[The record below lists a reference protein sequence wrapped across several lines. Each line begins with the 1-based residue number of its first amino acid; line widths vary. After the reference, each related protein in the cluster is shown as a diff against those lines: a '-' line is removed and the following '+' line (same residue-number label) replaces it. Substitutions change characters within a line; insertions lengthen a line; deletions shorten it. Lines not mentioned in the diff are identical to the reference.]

1 MMFPLDPKTVERL
14 ARIVVDQGG
23 PYERTGREVE
33 ALLRNAGWIDP
44 PDYDGSS
51 KVGWLVD
58 ALIERE
64 QARTDVER
72 FLCRLCDPIEY
83 LDGMASADDVRGAVN
98 QVLEPERLEVSYI
111 SGRPVVGELGSN
123 GTVKVVLHLED
134 VEQRLR
140 KLIREEK
147 LVQMLVSR
155 VRESQYAEASGSYL
169 LALFGIGSFVEGLL
183 YSVLISHQPQLVQ
196 EGFTGRNGRKFP
208 ADRAGLELL
217 LDTAHDRGLIQLDA
231 KDFMRPVRE
240 FRNYIHPRRQ
250 FETNFTPDA
259 DTVAMCWTPIQALL
273 NDLDKLVVPQAAD
286 EVAV

>member
-1 MMFPLDPKTVERL
+1 MMFPLDPRTVERL

-51 KVGWLVD
+51 KVSWLVD
-58 ALIERE
+58 ALTERE
-64 QARTDVER
+64 NARTDIER

-83 LDGMASADDVRGAVN
+83 VDGKTGADDVCRSIN
-98 QVLEPERLEVSYI
+98 EVLEPERLEVSYVG
-111 SGRPVVGELGSN
+111 GRPVVGELGSN
-123 GTVKVVLHLED
+123 GTAKVVVHVED

-155 VRESQYAEASGSYL
+155 VRESQFAEASGSYL

-183 YSVLISHQPQLVQ
+183 FSVLTGRYPELVR
-196 EGFTGRNGRKFP
+196 EGFTGRNGKIR

-217 LDTAHDRGLIQLDA
+217 LDTAHDRGLVQLDA

-250 FETNFTPDA
+250 FETDFTPDA
-259 DTVAMCWTPIQALL
+259 DTVAMCWPPVQALL
-273 NDLDKLVVPQAAD
+273 NDLDKLVVSEGAD
-286 EVAV
+286 EVTV

>member
-1 MMFPLDPKTVERL
+1 MFPLDPKTVERL

-33 ALLRNAGWIDP
+33 AFLRNAGWIDP

-51 KVGWLVD
+51 KVGWLAD

-64 QARTDVER
+64 NARTDIER

-83 LDGMASADDVRGAVN
+83 LEGMEAAADVRRSLN
-98 QVLEPERLEVSYI
+98 EVLEPERLEVSYVG
-111 SGRPVVGELGSN
+111 GRPVVGELGRN
-123 GTVKVVLHLED
+123 GTAKVVFHVED

-147 LVQMLVSR
+147 LVQMLASR
-155 VRESQYAEASGSYL
+155 VRESQFAETSGSYL

-183 YSVLISHQPQLVQ
+183 YSVLTGHYPELAR
-196 EGFTGRNGRKFP
+196 EGFIGRNGKKFP

-259 DTVAMCWTPIQALL
+259 DTVAMCWTPVQALL
-273 NDLDKLVVPQAAD
+273 NDLDNGALPSGG
-286 EVAV
+286 

>member
-1 MMFPLDPKTVERL
+1 MERL

-58 ALIERE
+58 ALVERE
-64 QARTDVER
+64 NARTDIER

-83 LDGMASADDVRGAVN
+83 LEGMAAADDVRRSVN
-98 QVLEPERLEVSYI
+98 EVLELERLEVSYVG
-111 SGRPVVGELGSN
+111 GRPVVGELGSN
-123 GTVKVVLHLED
+123 GTVKVVLHVED

-140 KLIREEK
+140 KLIGEEK

-155 VRESQYAEASGSYL
+155 VRESQFAEASGSYL

-183 YSVLISHQPQLVQ
+183 YSVLTSYYPELLR
-196 EGFTGRNGRKFP
+196 EGFTGRKGKIP

-217 LDTAHDRGLIQLDA
+217 LDTAHDRGLVQLDA

-250 FETNFTPDA
+250 FETDFTPDA
-259 DTVAMCWTPIQALL
+259 DTVAMCWTPVQALL
-273 NDLDKLVVPQAAD
+273 NDLDKLVVSQAAN
-286 EVAV
+286 EATV

>member
-14 ARIVVDQGG
+14 ARIVVGRGG

-64 QARTDVER
+64 NARTDIER

-83 LDGMASADDVRGAVN
+83 LEGMAAADDFRRAIN
-98 QVLEPERLEVSYI
+98 EVLELERLEVSYVG
-111 SGRPVVGELGSN
+111 GRPVVGELGNN
-123 GTVKVVLHLED
+123 GTVKVVLHVED

-140 KLIREEK
+140 KLIREEQ
-147 LVQMLVSR
+147 LVQMLTSR
-155 VRESQYAEASGSYL
+155 VRESQLAEASGSYL

-183 YSVLISHQPQLVQ
+183 YSVLISHYPELIR
-196 EGFTGRNGRKFP
+196 EGFTGRNGKKIP

-217 LDTAHDRGLIQLDA
+217 LDIAHDRELVQLDA

-240 FRNYIHPRRQ
+240 FRNYIHPRKQ

-259 DTVAMCWTPIQALL
+259 DTVAMCWTPVQALL
-273 NDLDKLVVPQAAD
+273 NDLDKLGGIPNGG
-286 EVAV
+286 

>member
-64 QARTDVER
+64 NARTDIER

-83 LDGMASADDVRGAVN
+83 LEGMAAADDVRRSVN
-98 QVLEPERLEVSYI
+98 EVLEFERLEVSYVG
-111 SGRPVVGELGSN
+111 GRPVVGELGSN
-123 GTVKVVLHLED
+123 GTVKVVLHVED

-155 VRESQYAEASGSYL
+155 VRESQFAEASGSYL

-183 YSVLISHQPQLVQ
+183 YSVLTSYYPELLR
-196 EGFTGRNGRKFP
+196 EGFTGRKGKIP

-217 LDTAHDRGLIQLDA
+217 LDTAHDRGLVQLDA

-250 FETNFTPDA
+250 FETDFTPDA
-259 DTVAMCWTPIQALL
+259 DTVAMCWTPVQALL
-273 NDLDKLVVPQAAD
+273 NDLDKLVVSQAAS
-286 EVAV
+286 EATV

>member
-58 ALIERE
+58 ALVERE
-64 QARTDVER
+64 NARTDIER

-83 LDGMASADDVRGAVN
+83 LEGMAAADDVRRSVN
-98 QVLEPERLEVSYI
+98 EVLELERLEVSYVG
-111 SGRPVVGELGSN
+111 GRPVVGELGSN
-123 GTVKVVLHLED
+123 GTVKVVLHVED

-155 VRESQYAEASGSYL
+155 VRESQFAEASGSYL

-183 YSVLISHQPQLVQ
+183 YSVLTSYYPELLR
-196 EGFTGRNGRKFP
+196 EGFTGRKGKIP

-217 LDTAHDRGLIQLDA
+217 LDTAHDRGLVQLDA

-250 FETNFTPDA
+250 FETDFTPDA
-259 DTVAMCWTPIQALL
+259 DTVAMCWTPVQALL
-273 NDLDKLVVPQAAD
+273 NDLDKLVVSQAAS
-286 EVAV
+286 EATV

>member
-1 MMFPLDPKTVERL
+1 MMFPLDAKTVERL

-33 ALLRNAGWIDP
+33 ALLRNTGWIDP

-51 KVGWLVD
+51 KVGWLID

-64 QARTDVER
+64 NARTDIER

-83 LDGMASADDVRGAVN
+83 LEGMAAADDVRRAIN
-98 QVLEPERLEVSYI
+98 EVLELERLEVSYVG
-111 SGRPVVGELGSN
+111 GRPVVGELGSN
-123 GTVKVVLHLED
+123 GTVKVVLHVED

-140 KLIREEK
+140 RLIREEK
-147 LVQMLVSR
+147 LVQMLTSR
-155 VRESQYAEASGSYL
+155 VRESQFAEASGSYL

-183 YSVLISHQPQLVQ
+183 YSVLTSHYPELVR
-196 EGFTGRNGRKFP
+196 EGFTGRTGKKIP

-217 LDTAHDRGLIQLDA
+217 LDTAHDRELVQLDA

-259 DTVAMCWTPIQALL
+259 DTVAMCWTPVQALL
-273 NDLDKLVVPQAAD
+273 NDLDKLGGIPSD
-286 EVAV
+286 G